1 MLLVIDRQPR
11 RFYDL
16 LWARRIY
23 ALSILLVTI
32 RVRFILLFTFSSPCR
47 KDQFAVS
54 YFLWTLYPAPRT
66 TDFYGLIQSF
76 FACMFDPCTVTI

>member
-32 RVRFILLFTFSSPCR
+32 RVLYSFVYFFIALP
-47 KDQFAVS
+47 
-54 YFLWTLYPAPRT
+54 
-66 TDFYGLIQSF
+66 
-76 FACMFDPCTVTI
+76 

>member
-1 MLLVIDRQPR
+1 MLLVIDRQLR

-32 RVRFILLFTFSSPCR
+32 RVLCSFVYFFIALP
-47 KDQFAVS
+47 
-54 YFLWTLYPAPRT
+54 
-66 TDFYGLIQSF
+66 
-76 FACMFDPCTVTI
+76 